1 MKEAKKTK
9 ITEQLCKQ
17 IELMRKGGA
26 NQTEV
31 GRLLGING
39 CTVSRIEAAGY
50 DFTKYTENRKIRRE
64 KEAAAKKQ
72 ETEDTPAEE
81 QPIDGQIEMDLT
93 IIKPEM
99 SDQTKMM
106 RFQAAQIDKLIMKL
120 DQIYNMTSMI
130 LRAVRKE

>member
-50 DFTKYTENRKIRRE
+50 DFAKYTENRKIRRK

-130 LRAVRKE
+130 LRSVRKE

>member
-64 KEAAAKKQ
+64 KEAAARKQ

-81 QPIDGQIEMDLT
+81 QPIEGQIEMDLT
-93 IIKPEM
+93 VMKPEI

>member
-64 KEAAAKKQ
+64 KETAAKKQ

-81 QPIDGQIEMDLT
+81 QPIEGQIEMDMT
-93 IIKPEM
+93 IMKPEM

>member
-50 DFTKYTENRKIRRE
+50 DFAKYTENRKIRRE

-72 ETEDTPAEE
+72 ETEETPAEE
-81 QPIDGQIEMDLT
+81 QPIEGQIEMDLT
-93 IIKPEM
+93 VMKPEM